1 MTGQFAQI
9 LSWNF
14 IITLLPCYGDAL
26 LPTLLSVGASAVQAN
41 IYNVDLNF
49 DMEGVI
55 LNDLIICRKCVWY
68 FRQDSY
74 QFTKLL
80 SLHVS
85 ASASNLISVFFF
97 FLLLCSCLATMAS
110 LRRVPGKV
118 FLRPSL
124 KVPRLYSRN
133 AILDVLF
140 LVYLNLLCGTWIPS
154 ACVALQCLIWTYL
167 SC

>member
-1 MTGQFAQI
+1 MARTILISLLWTKFDNMTRQFAQI

-80 SLHVS
+80 WLYVS
-85 ASASNLISVFFF
+85 ASASNLISLSFFY
-97 FLLLCSCLATMAS
+97 LCAVAWQPWPAWEAS
-110 LRRVPGKV
+110 SWKGFPWGRH
-118 FLRPSL
+118 
-124 KVPRLYSRN
+124 
-133 AILDVLF
+133 
-140 LVYLNLLCGTWIPS
+140 
-154 ACVALQCLIWTYL
+154 L
-167 SC
+167 SCPDSTAGMLFQMFCF

>member
-1 MTGQFAQI
+1 M
-9 LSWNF
+9 
-14 IITLLPCYGDAL
+14 
-26 LPTLLSVGASAVQAN
+26 GASAVQAN

-55 LNDLIICRKCVWY
+55 LNDLIKCRKCVWY

-80 SLHVS
+80 WLYVS
-85 ASASNLISVFFF
+85 ASASNLISLSFVF
-97 FLLLCSCLATMAS
+97 LPLCSCLATMAS

-133 AILDVLF
+133 AIHAIPDVLF
-140 LVYLNLLCGTWIPS
+140 LVYLNLLCGT
-154 ACVALQCLIWTYL
+154 
-167 SC
+167 

>member
-1 MTGQFAQI
+1 M
-9 LSWNF
+9 
-14 IITLLPCYGDAL
+14 
-26 LPTLLSVGASAVQAN
+26 GASAVQAN

-80 SLHVS
+80 WLYVS
-85 ASASNLISVFFF
+85 ASASNLISLSF
-97 FLLLCSCLATMAS
+97 FLPLCSCLATMAGWRS
-110 LRRVPGKV
+110 ELLGRLS
-118 FLRPSL
+118 LRPSL

-133 AILDVLF
+133 AIHAIPDVLF
-140 LVYLNLLCGTWIPS
+140 LVYLNLLCGT
-154 ACVALQCLIWTYL
+154 
-167 SC
+167 

>member
-80 SLHVS
+80 WLYVS
-85 ASASNLISVFFF
+85 ASASNLISLSF
-97 FLLLCSCLATMAS
+97 FLPLCSCLVTMAG
-110 LRRVPGKV
+110 LRSELLGR
-118 FLRPSL
+118 FSLRPSL
-124 KVPRLYSRN
+124 KLPRLYSRN
-133 AILDVLF
+133 AIPDILF
-140 LVYLNLLCGTWIPS
+140 LVYRNLLCGTWIPS
-154 ACVALQCLIWTYL
+154 VCVALQCLIWTYL